1 MAVCSRTRR
10 GPVDFHSVLNDSTG
24 LLSRVPAVA
33 ASEVASGSAAI
44 DPHASDNKVYAAVD
58 VRAVDL
64 ERFPRF
70 AHAKR
75 RYTCEV
81 TEGDCIRIPS
91 FWWHNVQAAE
101 GEINLSVNFWFSP
114 AVGSAI
120 SFSVN
125 IMCADCASPAS
136 CSRMFKWT

>member
-1 MAVCSRTRR
+1 MVVCSHTRR

-24 LLSRVPAVA
+24 LLSRVPVATSVASEA
-33 ASEVASGSAAI
+33 ASASAAI
-44 DPHASDNKVYAAVD
+44 DPHVSDNKVYAAVD

-70 AHAKR
+70 ADAKR

-81 TEGDCIRIPS
+81 IEGDCIRIPS

-120 SFSVN
+120 SF
-125 IMCADCASPAS
+125 IMPTMCRLCVSS
-136 CSRMFKWT
+136 